1 MITDVKNSNVSR
13 QEFIDLLCRI
23 TKTDEDMTT
32 HTNDDNNN
40 NNNQN
45 EPDVTIIDNTSIV
58 EEGEIITLDND
69 DVIINKKEIEDG
81 EITESQGSDND
92 DDDVE
97 ELNLRLNALRSLAGA
112 KKQKTKKF
120 KSKRKR
126 PNDNNRYIKDD
137 IDLRSPNKNRS
148 SSRYNTNQLSNNND
162 DREYLLDKDYRQ
174 QSVFDMLLSLISPD
188 NNNNNSTATNITNK
202 KLLDNYDIQQMDI
215 VDDHPI
221 TVVPPPPLPPIPPP
235 PPPLP
240 PNHLPFF
247 DPLPPLPPPPPS
259 LFDIF
264 TANQTFS
271 STNWPRPNFVQQNSI
286 PTIQNDL
293 WQTSFNHT
301 TDIDLRVQPINHNH
315 NHNHHHH
322 SINQINEQLLHKK
335 SQQKRKRTKKTSKK
349 HHHERESPSPI
360 IIINTTN
367 QYEKIQEKLP
377 ILIENNNKNN
387 DDDDEEE
394 RLLREELLRKLS
406 NKRQVKI
413 IEKTNLEPERIVTIV
428 PSTIIQTNTNPT
440 IPIVVN
446 KPIEKTQ
453 YSINQ
458 RYKRVKANVSSTNL
472 TNKIETT
479 TTTAV
484 RTTQPIIQTRNKI
497 VRVPETDI
505 EIPQSNP
512 IIITFDDQTT
522 DDDEQQQQQQT
533 VKKSNEST
541 YVIADEERQ
550 AIKRLQQLQED
561 VIRRTNTIESTTKTI
576 VQKNQTSPPNDIIQE
591 AIPSTDELSAL
602 LDKRRML
609 LSDRSKYG
617 EIQEKMKKKKLEN
630 GLLARDIERLEEQL
644 LTKKTQI
651 TNNNALLQYWQKE
664 AMSIAQNIRQQED
677 LILQSAVFKSV
688 KPISSSVSKSRT
700 TIEFDYDNISKVFEE
715 NSTQILLS
723 ILICPLNFYRKLRPY
738 HIWLNTISKKIQE
751 LSKEDNSSLL
761 LRTRSFS
768 TQNTEQYWK
777 TCLQSY
783 FIDINHI
790 LCPYELQGSC
800 KAQNCIYQHQHQISN
815 RIEQFLSS
823 KKFNEKNKQKILN
836 QIDSICS
843 LQSFDV
849 DLSIFEKRINEKQYQ
864 RCRMKLDRY
873 LSIYHEDFRYFR
885 DKSTNDSLSIIHP
898 ILVSVSNELDS
909 DDFSPEQAV
918 ADLVEGLESQRTNA
932 QLWCL
937 YLEFSSWH
945 MSHDELHHLCSAAI
959 KNAQSYDLFWT
970 IFYLCTNNIEEL
982 LSIYLTYI
990 QSDEFDFHNRSYA
1003 ICELA
1008 MFHANVSL
1016 NSDQAYEKIQNYLS
1030 NSFLEN
1036 EHRIYL
1042 ILVLLYIFVFGSFPR
1057 ILYQQMDENRFDKQI
1072 YFEPFICPWY
1082 ALSNYSHSQDEIDK
1096 FFDNFINPMDLSE
1109 TNFALYINR
1118 IHYLN
1123 ATKRFDQS
1131 KLYIE
1136 TLLEEFP
1143 CSIELWIELLLN
1155 PEISNNPT
1163 EILERARKTTGI
1175 YFEFLYSLSSVIN
1188 IQSMLN
1194 NELIQTK
1201 TYREKFFYDLC
1212 HLSLDSNIQL
1222 KQKKIEQNLIRYN
1235 GELRDI
1241 TILDILNHI
1250 SDFSIDIQRKMILKI
1265 LNYLITNDN
1274 DDDDDD
1280 QQRILILYSFFRI
1293 SQIGRV
1299 FDIIIDCLHLIHN
1312 DQYEWIIKPFTYR
1325 LLDISIKK
1333 DRNTLIW
1340 IRFDA
1345 FAKQLIYNT
1354 HCQEIYVTILQR
1366 VITSMEDKNKI
1377 ARLCRLFEK
1386 QFSNCGIIS
1395 QQLRQIIFNSTIND
1409 TGATITS

>member
-32 HTNDDNNN
+32 NTNDNG

-45 EPDVTIIDNTSIV
+45 EPEITIIDDTSTV
-58 EEGEIITLDND
+58 EEGEIITLDD
-69 DVIINKKEIEDG
+69 DAIINKKEIEDG
-81 EITESQGSDND
+81 EITESQGSDN
-92 DDDVE
+92 DDVE

-126 PNDNNRYIKDD
+126 SNDNNRYIKDD
-137 IDLRSPNKNRS
+137 IDLRSPNKARS
-148 SSRYNTNQLSNNND
+148 SSRYTNQTSNNND
-162 DREYLLDKDYRQ
+162 DREYLLDKDYRHP
-174 QSVFDMLLSLISPD
+174 SVFDMLLSLISPD
-188 NNNNNSTATNITNK
+188 NNNNNNSTTTTNINNK
-202 KLLDNYDIQQMDI
+202 KLVDNYDIQQMDI

-221 TVVPPPPLPPIPPP
+221 SVIQPPLPPLPPP

-271 STNWPRPNFVQQNSI
+271 STNWPRPNFVQQTSI
-286 PTIQNDL
+286 PTIQNEL

-301 TDIDLRVQPINHNH
+301 TDVDLRRQPINNNQHH
-315 NHNHHHH
+315 HHHHH

-335 SQQKRKRTKKTSKK
+335 SQQQQQQRRKRSKKLPKK
-349 HHHERESPSPI
+349 HHHERGSSSPI
-360 IIINTTN
+360 VIINTTN
-367 QYEKIQEKLP
+367 QYEKIQEKSPL
-377 ILIENNNKNN
+377 LIENHNNKDNE
-387 DDDDEEE
+387 DDEEE
-394 RLLREELLRKLS
+394 RLLREELLRTLS
-406 NKRQVKI
+406 NKRKVKI
-413 IEKTNLEPERIVTIV
+413 IEKTILEPERIVTIV
-428 PSTIIQTNTNPT
+428 PSNSLSTIIQTNLNPT
-440 IPIVVN
+440 PIVVN
-446 KPIEKTQ
+446 KPIEKSQ

-472 TNKIETT
+472 ANKVETPTPT
-479 TTTAV
+479 TVV

-505 EIPQSNP
+505 EIPQSNQ

-522 DDDEQQQQQQT
+522 DDDEQQQQQQI

-550 AIKRLQQLQED
+550 AIKRLQQLQEEF
-561 VIRRTNTIESTTKTI
+561 IRRTNTIESTTKI
-576 VQKNQTSPPNDIIQE
+576 MLQKTQTPPPPPPSNDIIQE

-609 LSDRSKYG
+609 LSERSKYG

-651 TNNNALLQYWQKE
+651 TNNNALLHYWQKE
-664 AMSIAQNIRQQED
+664 AMSIAQNIKQQED

-688 KPISSSVSKSRT
+688 KPISSPIPKSRA
-700 TIEFDYDNISKVFEE
+700 TIEFDYANILKVFEE
-715 NSTQILLS
+715 NSTQMLLS

-738 HIWLNTISKKIQE
+738 HIWLNTISKKIQQ
-751 LSKEDNSSLL
+751 LSNEDNSCLL
-761 LRTRSFS
+761 FRTRSFS
-768 TQNTEQYWK
+768 TQNSEQYWK

-783 FIDINHI
+783 FIDINHV

-800 KAQNCIYQHQHQISN
+800 KAQN
-815 RIEQFLSS
+815 
-823 KKFNEKNKQKILN
+823 
-836 QIDSICS
+836 
-843 LQSFDV
+843 
-849 DLSIFEKRINEKQYQ
+849 
-864 RCRMKLDRY
+864 CRMKLDRY

-885 DKSTNDSLSIIHP
+885 DKTTNHSCSMIHP
-898 ILVSVSNELDS
+898 ILVSVSSQLDS

-945 MSHDELHHLCSAAI
+945 MSHDELHLLCFAAL

-970 IFYLCTNNIEEL
+970 IFYLCTNNVEEL
-982 LSIYLTYI
+982 ITIYLTYI

-1008 MFHANVSL
+1008 MFHGNLTL
-1016 NSDQAYEKIQNYLS
+1016 NCDQTYEKIKNYLS
-1030 NSFLEN
+1030 NSFLES

-1042 ILVLLYIFVFGSFPR
+1042 ILVLLYTFVFGSFPQT
-1057 ILYQQMDENRFDKQI
+1057 LYQQIDENRFDKQI
-1072 YFEPFICPWY
+1072 YLEPFICPWY

-1096 FFDNFINPMDLSE
+1096 FFDDFINPMELSE
-1109 TNFALYINR
+1109 TNFALYINK

-1131 KLYIE
+1131 KHYIE
-1136 TLLEEFP
+1136 TLIEEFP

-1155 PEISNNPT
+1155 PEISNNLT
-1163 EILERARKTTGI
+1163 ETLERARKTTGI
-1175 YFEFLYSLSSVIN
+1175 YFEFIYSLSSSIN
-1188 IQSMLN
+1188 IQSILN
-1194 NELIQTK
+1194 NESIQTK
-1201 TYREKFFYDLC
+1201 TYREKFFSDLC
-1212 HLSLDSNIQL
+1212 HLSLDSNNEL

-1241 TILDILNHI
+1241 TILDILNHF
-1250 SDFSIDIQRKMILKI
+1250 SDFSIDVQRQMILKI
-1265 LNYLITNDN
+1265 LNYLITNN
-1274 DDDDDD
+1274 DD
-1280 QQRILILYSFFRI
+1280 QQKILMMYSFFRI

-1299 FDIIIDCLHLIHN
+1299 FDIIIDCFLSIHN
-1312 DQYEWIIKPFTYR
+1312 DQYEWIIKPFIYR
-1325 LLDISIKK
+1325 LLDVSIKK
-1333 DRNTLIW
+1333 DCNTLIW

-1345 FAKQLIYNT
+1345 FVKQLIHNT

-1366 VITSMEDKNKI
+1366 LITSMEDKIKI